1 VGRLAV
7 PLGIVVGLTNWL
19 CISFGKKNRRYF
31 SLLKKH
37 LTIVLMVLA
46 IFCLQFLFLLA
57 WPELIGQ
64 NNGLLILSIIFGLI
78 FLHVPFIYLAFGTC
92 KKHLIAKNVRCL
104 RYC

>member
-1 VGRLAV
+1 
-7 PLGIVVGLTNWL
+7 
-19 CISFGKKNRRYF
+19 
-31 SLLKKH
+31 
-37 LTIVLMVLA
+37 MVLA

-64 NNGLLILSIIFGLI
+64 NNGLLIFSIIFGLI

>member
-1 VGRLAV
+1 
-7 PLGIVVGLTNWL
+7 
-19 CISFGKKNRRYF
+19 
-31 SLLKKH
+31 
-37 LTIVLMVLA
+37 
-46 IFCLQFLFLLA
+46 LLA